1 MSPSPR
7 MANMSQEAL
16 DNLESVSLTCVT
28 PERDVKWYHQSKIL
42 LILDLWG
49 QLLNSF
55 SILDCLVVSQNIFE
69 NVRLYAQ
76 MDILNYFLLLY
87 NLIWLSKT
95 KFILRS
101 YGIFLDSKHSTLIC
115 EVPTCHC
122 SFFNNAFIKI
132 ALTFGATF
140 IKI

>member
-1 MSPSPR
+1 
-7 MANMSQEAL
+7 
-16 DNLESVSLTCVT
+16 
-28 PERDVKWYHQSKIL
+28 
-42 LILDLWG
+42 
-49 QLLNSF
+49 
-55 SILDCLVVSQNIFE
+55 
-69 NVRLYAQ
+69 
-76 MDILNYFLLLY
+76 MDILNDFLLFY

-101 YGIFLDSKHSTLIC
+101 YGIFLDSKHSTLKC

-122 SFFNNAFIKI
+122 SFFNNALIKI